1 MRDQQSGVL
10 VDLERLKNRINK
22 KLYRREHRRNVKRW
36 WADGGDA
43 RFRFDYDL
51 NPQSFVMD
59 LGGYEGQW
67 ASDIFSRY
75 QCRLA
80 VFEPVSGYAESI
92 RNRFRMNDHIETFE
106 FGLGAS
112 TRNETI
118 FIRGAGS
125 STFGKK
131 ADAETIRIVDV
142 ADWFAEKGIANVDLM
157 KINIE
162 GGEFELLERML
173 EADLIRR
180 VRDFQIQFHN
190 ISFGATARMERIKEG
205 LAATHTPGYQYKF
218 VWESWKRKES

>member
-1 MRDQQSGVL
+1 

-22 KLYRREHRRNVKRW
+22 KLYRREHRKNVRKW

-43 RFRFDYDL
+43 RFRYDYDL
-51 NPQSFVMD
+51 EPGSFVLD

-67 ASDIFSRY
+67 ASDIYARY
-75 QCRLA
+75 RCRIA
-80 VFEPVSGYAESI
+80 VFEPVAAYAEGI
-92 RNRFRMNDHIETFE
+92 RTRFRRNSDIEIHA

-118 FIRGAGS
+118 YIRGAGS

-131 ADAETIRIVDV
+131 ADAEQISLVDV
-142 ADWFAEKGIANVDLM
+142 VDWFAEENVETVALM

-173 EADLIRR
+173 DTNLVRR

-190 ISFGATARMERIKEG
+190 ISFDATRRMERIKQR
-205 LAATHTPGYQYKF
+205 LASTHVPGYQYKF
-218 VWESWKRKES
+218 VWENWTRKNGN

>member
-1 MRDQQSGVL
+1 MDF
-10 VDLERLKNRINK
+10 ERLKNRINK
-22 KLYRREHRRNVKRW
+22 RLYRGEHRRNVKKW

-51 NPQSFVMD
+51 GPDSFVID

-67 ASDIFSRY
+67 ASDIYARY
-75 QCRLA
+75 RCRIA
-80 VFEPVSGYAESI
+80 VFEPVAGYAQSI
-92 RNRFRMNDHIETFE
+92 RNRFQRNGQIEIFE

-112 TRNETI
+112 TRSETI
-118 FIRGAGS
+118 YIRGAGS

-131 ADAETIRIVDV
+131 ADAEQIRFVDV
-142 ADWFAEKGIANVDLM
+142 VDWFAEKNVENVDLM

-173 EADLIRR
+173 DADLVRR

-190 ISFGATARMERIKEG
+190 ISFDATRRMEKIKER
-205 LAATHTPGYQYKF
+205 LAITHVPGYQYKF
-218 VWESWKRKES
+218 VWENWTRKNGS